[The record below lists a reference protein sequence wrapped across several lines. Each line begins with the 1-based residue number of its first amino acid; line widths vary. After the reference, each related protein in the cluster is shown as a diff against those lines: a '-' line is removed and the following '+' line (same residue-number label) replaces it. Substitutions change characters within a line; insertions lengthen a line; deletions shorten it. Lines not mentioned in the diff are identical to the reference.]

1 MSKNIIKEEWLYIMD
16 YADAK
21 VYKLNVTD
29 EEDDDIERILTA
41 HGFNLDECAYM
52 YSYSNLTNIEEIKN
66 N

>member
-1 MSKNIIKEEWLYIMD
+1 MD
-16 YADAK
+16 YSDAK

-29 EEDDDIERILTA
+29 EEDDDIERILKA

-52 YSYSNLTNIEEIKN
+52 YADNNLTNIEEIKN

>member
-29 EEDDDIERILTA
+29 EEDDDIERILKA

-52 YSYSNLTNIEEIKN
+52 YADNNLTNIEEIKN
-66 N
+66 D